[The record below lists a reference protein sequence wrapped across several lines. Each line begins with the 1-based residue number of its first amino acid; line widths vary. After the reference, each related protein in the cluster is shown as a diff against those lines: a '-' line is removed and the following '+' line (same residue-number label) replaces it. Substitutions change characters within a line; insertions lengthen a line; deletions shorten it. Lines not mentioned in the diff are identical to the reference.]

1 MLLMIQTSNLQIGM
15 TVKNYKELCELLGE
29 PVKTGEAKKT
39 QLKNWSCYFEFE
51 RPKYKHCYII
61 LDIYEEPLE
70 KENDKRSK
78 GNNNIYT
85 KFIETI
91 LINYLSRQ
99 EGNVKTFTRRNWW
112 ELLGMVNERYNKLTT
127 TQLQKIDKSFTEFEI
142 NHFYQRCNKKL
153 DSILTSALNN
163 MKHRRLIE
171 WEYQTVIVYNENKY
185 FVANDDEVE
194 SILKIENNILNN
206 TFGFDDVRQIY
217 ATNQQK
223 QFYSLVNKTLFDEY
237 GYNKYYKRI
246 KIIYNQENMISALP
260 RTEIQL
266 QKLMLNNNIVDY
278 LNKEAKRINNNW
290 IEKYYNNETDVYPY
304 YYLKAQQLLVDE
316 LIKPLH
322 PEDALQYGFN
332 QIVELQENSN
342 MHETLF
348 SVFDFP

>member
-1 MLLMIQTSNLQIGM
+1 
-15 TVKNYKELCELLGE
+15 
-29 PVKTGEAKKT
+29 
-39 QLKNWSCYFEFE
+39 
-51 RPKYKHCYII
+51 
-61 LDIYEEPLE
+61 
-70 KENDKRSK
+70 
-78 GNNNIYT
+78 
-85 KFIETI
+85 
-91 LINYLSRQ
+91 
-99 EGNVKTFTRRNWW
+99 
-112 ELLGMVNERYNKLTT
+112 
-127 TQLQKIDKSFTEFEI
+127 
-142 NHFYQRCNKKL
+142 
-153 DSILTSALNN
+153 